1 MQTGCCDRYYRPE
14 LVLLDTRKPQI
25 LIRHVR
31 NRGGRYLNGREGP
44 AGCKVVVVSV
54 ARVAIC
60 DHLQVTLKLWGENVP
75 IGRCSQR
82 VCTCV
87 WHMGIERGLIVCA
100 NAQEWAHMLVGEKYR
115 TLIWR
120 LFEWKIRLLK
130 PKPT

>member
-1 MQTGCCDRYYRPE
+1 M
-14 LVLLDTRKPQI
+14 
-25 LIRHVR
+25 
-31 NRGGRYLNGREGP
+31 NGREGP

-60 DHLQVTLKLWGENVP
+60 DHLQVTLKLQGGNVP